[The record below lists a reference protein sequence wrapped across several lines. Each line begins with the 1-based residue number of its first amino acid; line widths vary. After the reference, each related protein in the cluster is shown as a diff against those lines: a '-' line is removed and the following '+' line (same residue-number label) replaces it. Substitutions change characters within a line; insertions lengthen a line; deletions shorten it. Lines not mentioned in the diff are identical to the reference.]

1 MLKNINWVVIKG
13 EFEKARGEQHI
24 SDDMPISLNITP
36 KYGDQVTRKIRF
48 GQFLEAMWRL
58 YDSHTE
64 IQKVNALSKDGASF
78 FEYDTPS
85 DVLESR
91 PVNGNGAIV
100 LEFKNLTT
108 TQREVYINILLT
120 QILED
125 HTCIQ
130 NNSIP
135 PSGNPS

>member
-13 EFEKARGEQHI
+13 EFEKAKGGI
-24 SDDMPISLNITP
+24 ADDTPISLTITP
-36 KYGDQVTRKIRF
+36 KYGDQVTRRIRF

-58 YDSHTE
+58 YDSTTE
-64 IQKVNALSKDGASF
+64 IQKVNAIQKDGSSF
-78 FEYDTPS
+78 FEYDTPADCS
-85 DVLESR
+85 ENK
-91 PVNGNGAIV
+91 PVNGNGAVV

-125 HTCIQ
+125 HICTQ